1 MRILGIDP
9 GSKRIGVAI
18 SDPTGTIANPLTVI
32 NHISRMSDASEITQL
47 AERHEAKK
55 IVVGQSLDEYGEPTL
70 EGRRAARLA
79 GAIREQCD
87 LSVELWDESFS
98 TQQARAARIGMGT
111 RRKKRSG
118 HMDEMAATVIL
129 QSYLD
134 AHRTE
139 E

>member
-32 NHISRMSDASEITQL
+32 NHVSRMSDASEITQL
-47 AERHEAKK
+47 AERHKVK
-55 IVVGQSLDEYGEPTL
+55 RIVVGQSLDEYGEPTL

-79 GAIREQCD
+79 GAIREQSD
-87 LSVELWDESFS
+87 LIVELWDESFS
-98 TQQARAARIGMGT
+98 TQQARAARIAMGT

-118 HMDEMAATVIL
+118 HMDEMAATIIL

-134 AHRTE
+134 AHPTE